1 MAGRVRATTWSRCE
15 RAFQTY
21 ARLLAVDVKAP
32 FGVATSR
39 PLSKNPIWDYYERR
53 APSIG
58 GVAADVSEDVVGE
71 GDTVDMSRSGSGQ
84 SGRRVGVPL
93 ALAGLAATGAALAYI
108 MLAKRRPL
116 AVEGSTVP
124 CDDDISL
131 YMVGEDA
138 STEWADV
145 SIDEPGGDV
154 VPADAGAN
162 AGADAVADA
171 ADAAAIGTEV
181 GEEPVRARPNR
192 LIDIEGIGPVHAQ
205 TLAGLG
211 LRTTSD
217 LLQAGADPK
226 GREDLAAAAGITN
239 KLILRW
245 VNQADLFRIKGVGEQ
260 YADLLEAAG
269 VDTVPELAQR
279 RAGNLTKKMN
289 EVNEQKRLV
298 RRTPTEAQV
307 GAWIE
312 SAKGLPR
319 VVTY

>member
-1 MAGRVRATTWSRCE
+1 MR
-15 RAFQTY
+15 
-21 ARLLAVDVKAP
+21 
-32 FGVATSR
+32 R
-39 PLSKNPIWDYYERR
+39 P
-53 APSIG
+53 
-58 GVAADVSEDVVGE
+58 
-71 GDTVDMSRSGSGQ
+71 
-84 SGRRVGVPL
+84 SGR
-93 ALAGLAATGAALAYI
+93 TQ
-108 MLAKRRPL
+108 
-116 AVEGSTVP
+116 
-124 CDDDISL
+124 
-131 YMVGEDA
+131 A
-138 STEWADV
+138 ST
-145 SIDEPGGDV
+145 S
-154 VPADAGAN
+154 PAPPRSPQTRGLTLRLTL
-162 AGADAVADA
+162 GPTPLTLPP
-171 ADAAAIGTEV
+171 IGTE
-181 GEEPVRARPNR
+181 GDEESVRTRPNR
-192 LIDIEGIGPVHAQ
+192 LIDIEGIGPVYAQ

-226 GREDLAAAAGITN
+226 GREDLAAAAGITK

-279 RAGNLTKKMN
+279 RADNLTKKMN

-307 GAWIE
+307 AAWIE

>member
-1 MAGRVRATTWSRCE
+1 
-15 RAFQTY
+15 
-21 ARLLAVDVKAP
+21 
-32 FGVATSR
+32 
-39 PLSKNPIWDYYERR
+39 
-53 APSIG
+53 
-58 GVAADVSEDVVGE
+58 
-71 GDTVDMSRSGSGQ
+71 MSGSDSGQ
-84 SGRRVGVPL
+84 SGRRVGIRL
-93 ALAGLAATGAALAYI
+93 ALAGLAAAGAALAYI

-116 AVEGSTVP
+116 AVEGPTVP

-138 STEWADV
+138 STEWADA
-145 SIDEPGGDV
+145 SIDEPGADV
-154 VPADAGAN
+154 GPADAEGG
-162 AGADAVADA
+162 AGADGA
-171 ADAAAIGTEV
+171 ADDAPTGTE
-181 GEEPVRARPNR
+181 GDEESVRTRPNR
-192 LIDIEGIGPVHAQ
+192 LIDIEGIGPVYAQ
-205 TLAGLG
+205 TLAGMG

-226 GREDLAAAAGITN
+226 GREDLATAAGITK

-260 YADLLEAAG
+260 YSDLLEAAG

-279 RAGNLTKKMN
+279 RADNLTTKMN

-307 GAWIE
+307 AGWIE
-312 SAKGLPR
+312 SARGLPR